1 MFLSAWLS
9 VALLS
14 HIGASALETPV
25 QPSFPTQWKATLGTN
40 AQVLARGMA
49 WLASLRPDVKCM
61 QGPALLN

>member
-25 QPSFPTQWKATLGTN
+25 QPSFPSQWQATLGTN
-40 AQVLARGMA
+40 AQVLVRGMSA
-49 WLASLRPDVKCM
+49 LRPLRCL
-61 QGPALLN
+61 A